1 MSQQAFWL
9 FLKMDKRNLFV
20 QMALQ
25 CAPVLAGIKV
35 SNLLI
40 IEERYWKGLCFLL
53 RNSGLCARKLY
64 CCRDKIT
71 LLLYRREELEQWLKT
86 LQVEALLKE
95 LGYDSMELHRIF
107 RKLEHRIGGH
117 GNGEMPFP
125 HELGLLLGYPAE
137 DVRGFMGIGY
147 KKCLYTG
154 YWKVYEKAEE
164 NIALFSEYD
173 RAMDLALS
181 MAYERQNILK
191 LKEVFEV
198 NLLEGTY
205 FFQKHDV
212 YFESKIKSFEIIKN
226 CFDEEDFLDIELE
239 NGHVGI
245 GEYSK
250 VAKIKR
256 PSNIVKLFDWC
267 FAIRNIDGEHI
278 GYIGK
283 PTKTE

>member
-40 IEERYWKGLCFLL
+40 IEERYWKELCFLL
-53 RNSGLCARKLY
+53 RNSEMC
-64 CCRDKIT
+64 
-71 LLLYRREELEQWLKT
+71 
-86 LQVEALLKE
+86 
-95 LGYDSMELHRIF
+95 
-107 RKLEHRIGGH
+107 
-117 GNGEMPFP
+117 EMPFP

-164 NIALFSEYD
+164 KIALFSEYD

-198 NLLEGTY
+198 DSRE
-205 FFQKHDV
+205 K
-212 YFESKIKSFEIIKN
+212 
-226 CFDEEDFLDIELE
+226 
-239 NGHVGI
+239 
-245 GEYSK
+245 
-250 VAKIKR
+250 
-256 PSNIVKLFDWC
+256 KL
-267 FAIRNIDGEHI
+267 AV
-278 GYIGK
+278 
-283 PTKTE
+283 

>member
-1 MSQQAFWL
+1 MEQYRSV
-9 FLKMDKRNLFV
+9 K
-20 QMALQ
+20 
-25 CAPVLAGIKV
+25 
-35 SNLLI
+35 
-40 IEERYWKGLCFLL
+40 L
-53 RNSGLCARKLY
+53 R
-64 CCRDKIT
+64 
-71 LLLYRREELEQWLKT
+71 EQ
-86 LQVEALLKE
+86 
-95 LGYDSMELHRIF
+95 
-107 RKLEHRIGGH
+107 
-117 GNGEMPFP
+117 
-125 HELGLLLGYPAE
+125 
-137 DVRGFMGIGY
+137 
-147 KKCLYTG
+147 
-154 YWKVYEKAEE
+154 
-164 NIALFSEYD
+164 
-173 RAMDLALS
+173 
-181 MAYERQNILK
+181 

-198 NLLEGTY
+198 DLLEGTY

-212 YFESKIKSFEIIKN
+212 YFESKIKNFEIIKN

>member
-1 MSQQAFWL
+1 M
-9 FLKMDKRNLFV
+9 
-20 QMALQ
+20 
-25 CAPVLAGIKV
+25 LAGIKV

-95 LGYDSMELHRIF
+95 LGYDGMELHRIF

-137 DVRGFMGIGY
+137 DVRGFMGIEH

-154 YWKVYEKAEE
+154 YWKVYEKPEE
-164 NIALFSEYD
+164 KIALFSEYD
-173 RAMDLALS
+173 RAMELALS
-181 MAYERQNILK
+181 MAYGRQNILK
-191 LKEVFEV
+191 LKEVFEADSR
-198 NLLEGTY
+198 E
-205 FFQKHDV
+205 K
-212 YFESKIKSFEIIKN
+212 
-226 CFDEEDFLDIELE
+226 
-239 NGHVGI
+239 
-245 GEYSK
+245 
-250 VAKIKR
+250 
-256 PSNIVKLFDWC
+256 KL
-267 FAIRNIDGEHI
+267 AV
-278 GYIGK
+278 
-283 PTKTE
+283 

>member
-107 RKLEHRIGGH
+107 RKLEH
-117 GNGEMPFP
+117 
-125 HELGLLLGYPAE
+125 
-137 DVRGFMGIGY
+137 
-147 KKCLYTG
+147 
-154 YWKVYEKAEE
+154 
-164 NIALFSEYD
+164 
-173 RAMDLALS
+173 LS
-181 MAYERQNILK
+181 LI
-191 LKEVFEV
+191 
-198 NLLEGTY
+198 
-205 FFQKHDV
+205 
-212 YFESKIKSFEIIKN
+212 
-226 CFDEEDFLDIELE
+226 
-239 NGHVGI
+239 
-245 GEYSK
+245 
-250 VAKIKR
+250 
-256 PSNIVKLFDWC
+256 
-267 FAIRNIDGEHI
+267 HI
-278 GYIGK
+278 
-283 PTKTE
+283 

>member
-107 RKLEHRIGGH
+107 RKLEHRIGG
-117 GNGEMPFP
+117 
-125 HELGLLLGYPAE
+125 LLLGYPAE

-164 NIALFSEYD
+164 KIALFSEYD

-198 NLLEGTY
+198 DSRE
-205 FFQKHDV
+205 K
-212 YFESKIKSFEIIKN
+212 
-226 CFDEEDFLDIELE
+226 
-239 NGHVGI
+239 
-245 GEYSK
+245 
-250 VAKIKR
+250 
-256 PSNIVKLFDWC
+256 
-267 FAIRNIDGEHI
+267 
-278 GYIGK
+278 K
-283 PTKTE
+283 PAV

>member
-40 IEERYWKGLCFLL
+40 IEERYWKELCFLL
-53 RNSGLCARKLY
+53 RDSEMCARKLY
-64 CCRDKIT
+64 RCRDKIT
-71 LLLYRREELEQWLKT
+71 LLLYRREELEQWVKT
-86 LQVEALLKE
+86 VQVEALLKE
-95 LGYDSMELHRIF
+95 IGYDSVELHRIF
-107 RKLEHRIGGH
+107 RKLEQRIGGH

-164 NIALFSEYD
+164 KIALFSEYD

-198 NLLEGTY
+198 DSRE
-205 FFQKHDV
+205 K
-212 YFESKIKSFEIIKN
+212 
-226 CFDEEDFLDIELE
+226 
-239 NGHVGI
+239 
-245 GEYSK
+245 
-250 VAKIKR
+250 
-256 PSNIVKLFDWC
+256 KL
-267 FAIRNIDGEHI
+267 AV
-278 GYIGK
+278 
-283 PTKTE
+283 

>member
-71 LLLYRREELEQWLKT
+71 LLLYRREELEQWVKT

-95 LGYDSMELHRIF
+95 IGYDSVELHRIF
-107 RKLEHRIGGH
+107 RKLEQRIGGH

-147 KKCLYTG
+147 KSVFTQAIGRFTRSRRKRLHCFQNTTERWIWPFL
-154 YWKVYEKAEE
+154 WRMK
-164 NIALFSEYD
+164 D
-173 RAMDLALS
+173 R
-181 MAYERQNILK
+181 I
-191 LKEVFEV
+191 F
-198 NLLEGTY
+198 
-205 FFQKHDV
+205 
-212 YFESKIKSFEIIKN
+212 
-226 CFDEEDFLDIELE
+226 
-239 NGHVGI
+239 
-245 GEYSK
+245 
-250 VAKIKR
+250 
-256 PSNIVKLFDWC
+256 
-267 FAIRNIDGEHI
+267 
-278 GYIGK
+278 
-283 PTKTE
+283 

>member
-40 IEERYWKGLCFLL
+40 IEERYWKELCFLL
-53 RNSGLCARKLY
+53 RNSEMCARKLY
-64 CCRDKIT
+64 RCRDKIT
-71 LLLYRREELEQWLKT
+71 LLLYRREELEQWVKT

-95 LGYDSMELHRIF
+95 IGYDSVELHRIF
-107 RKLEHRIGGH
+107 RKLEQRIGG
-117 GNGEMPFP
+117 
-125 HELGLLLGYPAE
+125 LGYPAE

-164 NIALFSEYD
+164 KIALFSEYD

-198 NLLEGTY
+198 DSRE
-205 FFQKHDV
+205 K
-212 YFESKIKSFEIIKN
+212 
-226 CFDEEDFLDIELE
+226 
-239 NGHVGI
+239 
-245 GEYSK
+245 
-250 VAKIKR
+250 
-256 PSNIVKLFDWC
+256 KL
-267 FAIRNIDGEHI
+267 AV
-278 GYIGK
+278 
-283 PTKTE
+283 

>member
-40 IEERYWKGLCFLL
+40 IEERYWKELCFLL
-53 RNSGLCARKLY
+53 RNSEMCARKLY
-64 CCRDKIT
+64 RCRDKIT
-71 LLLYRREELEQWLKT
+71 LLLYRREELEQWVKT

-95 LGYDSMELHRIF
+95 IGYDSVELHRIF
-107 RKLEHRIGGH
+107 RKLEQRIGGH
-117 GNGEMPFP
+117 G
-125 HELGLLLGYPAE
+125 
-137 DVRGFMGIGY
+137 IGY
-147 KKCLYTG
+147 KQCLYIG

-164 NIALFSEYD
+164 KIALFSEYD

-198 NLLEGTY
+198 DSRE
-205 FFQKHDV
+205 K
-212 YFESKIKSFEIIKN
+212 
-226 CFDEEDFLDIELE
+226 
-239 NGHVGI
+239 
-245 GEYSK
+245 
-250 VAKIKR
+250 
-256 PSNIVKLFDWC
+256 KL
-267 FAIRNIDGEHI
+267 AV
-278 GYIGK
+278 
-283 PTKTE
+283 

>member
-40 IEERYWKGLCFLL
+40 IEERYWKELCFLL

-154 YWKVYEKAEE
+154 YWKVYEKAEGK
-164 NIALFSEYD
+164 D
-173 RAMDLALS
+173 RTVFRI
-181 MAYERQNILK
+181 RQSD
-191 LKEVFEV
+191 
-198 NLLEGTY
+198 G
-205 FFQKHDV
+205 
-212 YFESKIKSFEIIKN
+212 SGP
-226 CFDEEDFLDIELE
+226 FLWRMKDRI
-239 NGHVGI
+239 
-245 GEYSK
+245 
-250 VAKIKR
+250 
-256 PSNIVKLFDWC
+256 F
-267 FAIRNIDGEHI
+267 
-278 GYIGK
+278 
-283 PTKTE
+283 

>member
-40 IEERYWKGLCFLL
+40 IEERYWKELCFLL
-53 RNSGLCARKLY
+53 RNSEMCARKLY
-64 CCRDKIT
+64 RCRDKIT
-71 LLLYRREELEQWLKT
+71 LLLYRREELEQWVKT

-95 LGYDSMELHRIF
+95 IGYDSVELHRIF
-107 RKLEHRIGGH
+107 RK
-117 GNGEMPFP
+117 
-125 HELGLLLGYPAE
+125 LGLLLGYPAE

-164 NIALFSEYD
+164 KIALFSEYD

-198 NLLEGTY
+198 DSRE
-205 FFQKHDV
+205 K
-212 YFESKIKSFEIIKN
+212 
-226 CFDEEDFLDIELE
+226 
-239 NGHVGI
+239 
-245 GEYSK
+245 
-250 VAKIKR
+250 
-256 PSNIVKLFDWC
+256 KL
-267 FAIRNIDGEHI
+267 AV
-278 GYIGK
+278 
-283 PTKTE
+283 